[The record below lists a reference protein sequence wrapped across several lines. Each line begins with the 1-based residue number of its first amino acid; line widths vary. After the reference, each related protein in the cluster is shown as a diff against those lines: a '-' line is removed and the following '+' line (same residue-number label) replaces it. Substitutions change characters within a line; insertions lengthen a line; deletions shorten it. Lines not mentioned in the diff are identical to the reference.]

1 MTPWTVARQ
10 APLSMGSSRQEY
22 WSGLA
27 FHSPGD
33 LPDPG
38 IEPEPSSLQADSLPS
53 EPPGKPEEYLSKSPN
68 EGRMTHGKAE
78 RRGLQ
83 VGGISVQRPWGRSG
97 VGGRAAGESAIL
109 GGWMGSCQ
117 DFRFYVE

>member
-1 MTPWTVARQ
+1 MLSHFSHVRLFATLWTVALQ
-10 APLSMGSSRQEY
+10 ALLSMGFSRQDY

-38 IEPEPSSLQADSLPS
+38 VEPEPSSLQADSLPS

-68 EGRMTHGKAE
+68 EGRMNHGKAE
-78 RRGLQ
+78 RRGLR
-83 VGGISVQRPWGRSG
+83 VGGTS
-97 VGGRAAGESAIL
+97 
-109 GGWMGSCQ
+109 
-117 DFRFYVE
+117 